1 MRTGGVGGQGER
13 ECGRGGGRAGEC
25 AVMCLEDFIF
35 FFFFCLPNLLDG
47 SRFPSSRLQFE
58 THADFVSAG
67 VKVLAVDQGRE
78 GDLHACGRTETEL
91 VLSVQCQ
98 MSSL

>member
-1 MRTGGVGGQGER
+1 MRSGGVGWGGGAKVKGCEGGVEGGQGSVR
-13 ECGRGGGRAGEC
+13 SCVLRT
-25 AVMCLEDFIF
+25 LFL
-35 FFFFCLPNLLDG
+35 LPNLLDG

-91 VLSVQCQ
+91 VLSVQGKT
-98 MSSL
+98 